1 MFPWV
6 VAFFSGAKGIR
17 TPDLLIANET
27 RYQLR
32 HSPKLLM
39 QNITRPRVVLAGSP
53 FPADFVSNTFD
64 PAGGSRRRRERS
76 ATLRADPEC
85 GIIDIRPTLW
95 ADICQP
101 ARGIPAL
108 VLALISDGI
117 IGRPIVG
124 IVVIRLHGDDAAH
137 HQGRS
142 CRIRCRRR
150 FPSRRTCLTQ
160 RMPPAPQRASAW

>member
-32 HSPKLLM
+32 QSPSPSMLGREKVTTPAK
-39 QNITRPRVVLAGSP
+39 QNITRPREVLAGSP

-137 HQGRS
+137 HQGR
-142 CRIRCRRR
+142 
-150 FPSRRTCLTQ
+150 LTQ